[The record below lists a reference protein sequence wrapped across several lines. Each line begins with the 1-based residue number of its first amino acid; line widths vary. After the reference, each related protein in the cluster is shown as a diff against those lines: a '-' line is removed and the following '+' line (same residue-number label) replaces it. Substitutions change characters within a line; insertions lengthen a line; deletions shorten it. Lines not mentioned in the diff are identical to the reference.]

1 MPKTKQLTPQLN
13 VNNVLVEN
21 LPLVRCEELLA
32 GLDGGVENR
41 TGKLVKVSQIPGV
54 RPGQSQAR

>member
-1 MPKTKQLTPQLN
+1 M
-13 VNNVLVEN
+13 
-21 LPLVRCEELLA
+21 LA

-54 RPGQSQAR
+54 RPTGTVTPDDSRGK